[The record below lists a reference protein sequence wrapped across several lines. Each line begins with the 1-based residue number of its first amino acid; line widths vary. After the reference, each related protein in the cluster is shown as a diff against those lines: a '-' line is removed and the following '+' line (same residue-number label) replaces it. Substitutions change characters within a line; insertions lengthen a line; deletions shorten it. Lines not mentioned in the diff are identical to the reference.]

1 MEEIKNVNLTQ
12 LKPFKNHP
20 FSVNFDN
27 DFIMEEKLNYK
38 MQMDVKYDYLE
49 KINVPEIVKNCTDK
63 WFNQSLCNVNSS
75 VFRLG
80 IFEGEYHLHKHDHDD
95 EVFFVIEGSIILE
108 TEKGNFE
115 LGQYEGGCVPKGVMH
130 RPIAKNK
137 AVVLMIEN
145 IGIDPIGND

>member
-1 MEEIKNVNLTQ
+1 MEK
-12 LKPFKNHP
+12 
-20 FSVNFDN
+20 
-27 DFIMEEKLNYK
+27 KLNYK

-80 IFEGEYHLHKHDHDD
+80 IFEGEYHLHKRDHDD

-115 LGQYEGGCVPKGVMH
+115 LGQYEGVCVPKGVMH

>member
-1 MEEIKNVNLTQ
+1 MEK
-12 LKPFKNHP
+12 
-20 FSVNFDN
+20 
-27 DFIMEEKLNYK
+27 KLNYK

-49 KINVPEIVKNCTDK
+49 KIIVPEIVKNCTDK

-115 LGQYEGGCVPKGVMH
+115 LGQYEGVCVPKGVMH

>member
-1 MEEIKNVNLTQ
+1 
-12 LKPFKNHP
+12 
-20 FSVNFDN
+20 
-27 DFIMEEKLNYK
+27 MEEKLNYK

-80 IFEGEYHLHKHDHDD
+80 IFEGESHLHKHDHDD

-115 LGQYEGGCVPKGVMH
+115 LGQYEGVCVPKGVMH

>member
-1 MEEIKNVNLTQ
+1 MCDL
-12 LKPFKNHP
+12 
-20 FSVNFDN
+20 VNFDN
-27 DFIMEEKLNYK
+27 DFIMEKKLNYK

-115 LGQYEGGCVPKGVMH
+115 LGQYEGVCVPKGVMH

>member
-1 MEEIKNVNLTQ
+1 MEK
-12 LKPFKNHP
+12 
-20 FSVNFDN
+20 
-27 DFIMEEKLNYK
+27 KLNYK

-115 LGQYEGGCVPKGVMH
+115 LGQYEGVCVTKGVMH

>member
-1 MEEIKNVNLTQ
+1 MEKR
-12 LKPFKNHP
+12 
-20 FSVNFDN
+20 
-27 DFIMEEKLNYK
+27 LNYK
-38 MQMDVKYDYLE
+38 MQMDVKYDNLE

-115 LGQYEGGCVPKGVMH
+115 LGQYEGVCVPKGVMH